1 MFINLIP
8 NIIYILFTEYN
19 YIIYNHI
26 YLMFIIINNNNLIII
41 YNNKA

>member
-8 NIIYILFTEYN
+8 NIIYILFTGYN

-26 YLMFIIINNNNLIII
+26 YLMFIKIKDNNN
-41 YNNKA
+41 

>member
-8 NIIYILFTEYN
+8 NIIYILFTEYNYN

-26 YLMFIIINNNNLIII
+26 YLMFIIINNNN
-41 YNNKA
+41 